1 MEMQLELIV
10 EALEP
15 RAGEEQALGPA
26 ETVGWTEFVVVVVG
40 YQTLLGRDIDSQL
53 GCGFRPGCM
62 SACCFVVVVDG
73 FLEFDTFYKLFLS
86 V

>member
-1 MEMQLELIV
+1 MQLELIV

-15 RAGEEQALGPA
+15 RAGAEQALGPA
-26 ETVGWTEFVVVVVG
+26 ETVGWKEFVVAVAVVG
-40 YQTLLGRDIDSQL
+40 DQTLLGRDIDSQL
-53 GCGFRPGCM
+53 GCGFRPGCV
-62 SACCFVVVVDG
+62 SACCSVVVVDG